1 MSSEFLMNTFEQ
13 AVILKNLRTDKIALK
28 TSNSRKTE
36 LAEIHS
42 ACKLTAHYTCRN
54 VEMNLKSTTT
64 NKSNFCKNKFI
75 NQWILEAGGGVVG
88 LTVTVLLCQRFV
100 FY

>member
-1 MSSEFLMNTFEQ
+1 MNTFEQ

-42 ACKLTAHYTCRN
+42 ACKFTAHYTCRN

-75 NQWILEAGGGVVG
+75 NQWILGGGGGVG
-88 LTVTVLLCQRFV
+88 LTINVLLCQRFV
-100 FY
+100 FG